1 MAKAY
6 ERSNALVIEK
16 AFERFLNSKNA
27 IIKEGMKKLLRD
39 AVQTALGL
47 HDEAHQSH
55 ITLGDTYGW
64 MLVIDGR
71 MEMIEVE
78 ARGDKVGQAEAMLRT
93 YVGRVPNIGIV
104 GIVMA
109 GMQPAN
115 FFSINYEKGIFEN
128 TMQITKDNFHQ
139 YFHKL

>member
-1 MAKAY
+1 MAKSY
-6 ERSNALVIEK
+6 ERKNAQVIEK
-16 AFERFLNSKNA
+16 AFERLLKSKNT
-27 IIKEGMKKLLRD
+27 IIRDGMIKLLRE
-39 AVQTALGL
+39 AVKTALGL

-55 ITLGDTYGW
+55 LTLGDTYGW

-71 MEMIEVE
+71 MEKIEVE
-78 ARGDKVGQAEAMLRT
+78 AKRDKVGQAEAMLRT
-93 YVGRVPNIGIV
+93 YVGKVPNNGIV

-128 TMQITKDNFHQ
+128 TMQITKDNFYQ